1 MLSLASVLK
10 QQLKTLNNGK
20 SKKNRTYYFHN
31 GIINVEETDS
41 NLLKIGTKSY
51 KHIDIYYIGYVTIK
65 KVDDSENIDS
75 VNPLYL
81 KSGKVDGHI
90 ECNSIK
96 EKNRST
102 YLVFDST
109 DENNEVLKKY
119 AELWDGIK
127 NEIETINGI
136 RKR

>member
-10 QQLKTLNNGK
+10 QQLRTLNNGK

-31 GIINVEETDS
+31 GIINVEESDS

-81 KSGKVDGHI
+81 KSGKVDGHV

-96 EKNRST
+96 EKNRNT

-109 DENNEVLKKY
+109 DENNEVLKSIQNFGMGLKMK
-119 AELWDGIK
+119 LK
-127 NEIETINGI
+127 Q
-136 RKR
+136 

>member
-10 QQLKTLNNGK
+10 QQLRTLNNGK

-31 GIINVEETDS
+31 GIINVVESDS

-96 EKNRST
+96 EKNRNT

-109 DENNEVLKKY
+109 DENNEVLKSIQNFGMGLKMK
-119 AELWDGIK
+119 LK
-127 NEIETINGI
+127 Q
-136 RKR
+136 

>member
-1 MLSLASVLK
+1 MLSLASVLR

-96 EKNRST
+96 EKNRNT

-109 DENNEVLKKY
+109 DENNEVLKSIQNFGMGLKMK
-119 AELWDGIK
+119 LK
-127 NEIETINGI
+127 Q
-136 RKR
+136 

>member
-10 QQLKTLNNGK
+10 QQLRTLNNGK

-31 GIINVEETDS
+31 GIINVEESDS

-90 ECNSIK
+90 ECNTIK
-96 EKNRST
+96 EKNRNT

-109 DENNEVLKKY
+109 DENNEVLKSIQNFGMGLKMK
-119 AELWDGIK
+119 LK
-127 NEIETINGI
+127 Q
-136 RKR
+136 